1 MTGTLEISSMSKK
14 SAFLTGFFC
23 FILGYSAFA
32 QTEKDRNIPDVP
44 RATDAAV
51 VFEGPESNM
60 MELRE
65 SNRQAA
71 PVIKDARPNANNPL
85 VRKEN
90 PMFKQAGEKDV
101 KKESMSTLSFNL
113 FLYIVDK
120 FRED

>member
-1 MTGTLEISSMSKK
+1 M
-14 SAFLTGFFC
+14 GFFC
-23 FILGYSAFA
+23 FILGYSALA

-44 RATDAAV
+44 RTSDAAV

-65 SNRQAA
+65 SHRQSA
-71 PVIKDARPNANNPL
+71 PVIKDAARPNANNPL

-90 PMFKQAGEKDV
+90 PMFRQAGEKDV